1 MFYAYKNI
9 ARGLLFYRIINVFFF
24 LPDNDTNSSSDSN
37 HSDGAK
43 GSENDEQMRMRLK
56 RKLQRNRTS
65 FTASQIEALEKGE
78 PFLLVMNVSV
88 QGNKVDGHRAHDVV
102 FTYQITNGERVLPY
116 RCLTVHE

>member
-1 MFYAYKNI
+1 MITKSNI
-9 ARGLLFYRIINVFFF
+9 FTA
-24 LPDNDTNSSSDSN
+24 DNDGNSSSDSN

-78 PFLLVMNVSV
+78 YNFMRLF
-88 QGNKVDGHRAHDVV
+88 VDGKLFYHLFLSFCH
-102 FTYQITNGERVLPY
+102 
-116 RCLTVHE
+116 